1 MSTGGE
7 FCPYFQ
13 QAAEIIGR
21 RWTGAVLRAL
31 LAGPLRFSQ
40 IERGVCKISARA
52 LAQRLRELEATGLVA
67 RRVDTGIPVRVS
79 YRLTERGKALE
90 DVVARIERWAHDWLA
105 PRGISP
111 HAPAG
116 KGGDVRL
123 QMPYQ
128 VRHQHRPGRADARP
142 GTRPGA
148 RGRGVM
154 PSRRDRAISKARTTR
169 RG

>member
-1 MSTGGE
+1 MSTDGE

-13 QAAEIIGR
+13 QAAELIGR

-40 IERGVCKISARA
+40 IERAVHKISARA

-79 YRLTERGKALE
+79 YRLTEKGKALE

-105 PRGISP
+105 PGGISP

-116 KGGDVRL
+116 KGADVRL
-123 QMPYQ
+123 RMPHQ
-128 VRHQHRPGRADARP
+128 VRHQHRPGRGDARR
-142 GTRPGA
+142 GTRAGPGNQ
-148 RGRGVM
+148 
-154 PSRRDRAISKARTTR
+154 RRPR
-169 RG
+169 

>member
-1 MSTGGE
+1 MNSGGE

-40 IERGVCKISARA
+40 IERAVHKISARA

-79 YRLTERGKALE
+79 YRLTEKGKALE

-105 PRGISP
+105 PGGISP

-123 QMPYQ
+123 RMPHQ
-128 VRHQHRPGRADARP
+128 VRHQHRPGRGDARR
-142 GTRPGA
+142 GTRAGPGNQ
-148 RGRGVM
+148 
-154 PSRRDRAISKARTTR
+154 RRPR
-169 RG
+169 